1 MHPEKNWK
9 YYLGLSLFGYSFVPI
24 LTVELLFFLPLSHA
38 QAASMALIYVGS
50 GEVAFFAAI
59 ALLGRSFVETL
70 KAKFKAFFIRN
81 KPAQPPRPIGKTRHT
96 VGVILFFASFFPYP
110 FVVAALIFLHPTGR
124 DLNYLVAALLAGDG
138 IFITSLFVLGGEFW
152 ERLKRLFEWPGN
164 QQAA

>member
-24 LTVELLFFLPLSHA
+24 LTVELLFFLPISHA
-38 QAASMALIYVGS
+38 EAASLAVIYVGS

-59 ALLGRSFVETL
+59 ALLGRPFVDTL
-70 KAKFKAFFIRN
+70 KTKLKSFFIRN
-81 KPAQPPRPIGKTRHT
+81 KPARPPRPIGKTRHT
-96 VGVILFFASFFPYP
+96 IGVILFFASFLPYP
-110 FVVAALIFLHPTGR
+110 FVVAALMFLHPTGR
-124 DLNYLVAALLAGDG
+124 DIHYLVAVLLAGDG

-152 ERLKRLFEWPGN
+152 ERLKRLFEWPGK

>member
-59 ALLGRSFVETL
+59 ALLGRPFVETL

>member
-59 ALLGRSFVETL
+59 ALLGRPFVETL

-152 ERLKRLFEWPGN
+152 ERLKRLFEWPGK
-164 QQAA
+164 QQVA